1 MKFDFKFALIPV
13 CLALSLLSCEEDIP
27 EMAELPVPNAV
38 SSDADA
44 GDWQNVME
52 VDYLTEISL
61 PAPADVDSDAYQS
74 ELEQLVAITEKRTP
88 EQENKLHYWAAG
100 GVLRW
105 NRILRD
111 LVAMYNVAPPPS
123 STPNP
128 QKPVANPPFAARAYA
143 MLSVAQHDALIA
155 TWKLK
160 FTIGRPAP
168 SVTEDLIDSQFG
180 NTELP
185 SYPSEQAVIA
195 ATSLKILKT
204 LFPLEAD
211 FLHTLAE
218 EQVNTVR
225 WGGTGTESDIA
236 DGWQLGDFVATKIL
250 ERASTDRMNKA
261 ADPEKT
267 YISYFR
273 INPTTVPVSWISIA
287 NPQVFPILPM
297 YGTVRTWHDSTAVF
311 SKLPPPPPNVGTDAF
326 DQDIAYVKSI
336 SENRSREQWRISD
349 FWADGGGTYTPPG
362 HWNEIAEE
370 LLVGTDWSEVRKAR
384 TFSLMNRAVMD
395 SGILCWY
402 AKYKYYFP
410 RPSQI
415 DPDIKTAT
423 GIPNFPSYTS
433 GHSSFSSAAGTV
445 LGYLFPDQKEELERQ
460 FIEAGDSRVYGG
472 IHYEFD
478 NLEGRKSGVAV
489 GELAISDARNDGAD
503 N

>member
-1 MKFDFKFALIPV
+1 MKFNFKYISFV
-13 CLALSLLSCEEDIP
+13 FCLTLLFLSCEEDIP
-27 EMAELPVPNAV
+27 EMAELPIPNSV
-38 SSDADA
+38 SLDADA

-52 VDYLTEISL
+52 LDYLTEISL
-61 PAPADVDSDAYQS
+61 PTPTDVDSDTYKE
-74 ELEQLVAITEKRTP
+74 ELEELVAITENRTP
-88 EQENKLHYWAAG
+88 EQERRVRYWASG

-105 NRILRD
+105 NRVLRE
-111 LVAMYNVAPPPS
+111 LVAKYNVAPPPG

-128 QKPVANPPFAARAYA
+128 KKPVANPPFAARAYA

-160 FTIGRPAP
+160 YTVNRPAP
-168 SVTEDLIDSQFG
+168 SVMENKINPQFP

-185 SYPSEQAVIA
+185 CYPSEQAVIA
-195 ATSLKILKT
+195 GTSLKILKT
-204 LFPLEAD
+204 LFPLEAE
-211 FLHTLAE
+211 FLNGLAE

-236 DGWQLGDFVATKIL
+236 GGWQLGDFVASKIL
-250 ERASTDRMNKA
+250 EHASTDRMNKA
-261 ADPEKT
+261 ADPEET
-267 YISYFR
+267 YINFFK
-273 INPTTVPVSWISIA
+273 INPTTVPVAWISIA
-287 NPQVFPILPM
+287 SPKVFPILPM

-326 DQDIAYVKSI
+326 NQDIAYVKSI
-336 SENRSREQWRISD
+336 SEDRSREQWRISD

-370 LLVGTDWSEVRKAR
+370 LLVGREWSEVRTAR
-384 TFSLMNRAVMD
+384 AFSLMNRAVMD

-415 DPDIKTAT
+415 DPDIKTGT

-445 LGYLFPDQKEELERQ
+445 LGYLFPDQREELERQ

-478 NLEGRKSGVAV
+478 NLEGRNSGVAV
-489 GELAISDARNDGAD
+489 GEIAISEARKDGAD